1 MAEINTQK
9 MRVLYLMNNANIFGG
24 TPKKTIDL
32 LNYFKKFGSIY
43 FYAKNDEFKQY
54 LKQFEITQANVL
66 AGNHGWNIYKHLKN
80 LIAHVDENKIQVIH
94 AQFSMGEL
102 LSVLVKLFRPNIK
115 VVVSFVLPFSPKGYK
130 RIISNII
137 YPFVDGF
144 IFVSNYVKTEK
155 LKQFPK
161 IDYKRNKVIYNGTK
175 KREVKNKIKDH
186 ENTCLLDIAGLTNWK
201 NIDVLVSAMNILLN
215 ERMRT
220 NIKLH
225 IAGDG
230 PEKKR
235 LQILIDKLGL
245 SENIKLLGYQSNI
258 GDLLYWSDIFVHPA
272 YAEAFGIAIPE
283 AMLAN
288 KPIIVANAGALPELI
303 DNNINGLVVDPYS
316 PNDWADAIDLIIINK
331 EIANQ
336 FANSAYDKASNE
348 FTSGKFTKNYESFYI
363 DCLNN

>member
-1 MAEINTQK
+1 
-9 MRVLYLMNNANIFGG
+9 MNNANVFGG

-32 LNYFKKFGSIY
+32 LNYFKKSGAIY
-43 FYAKNDEFKQY
+43 FYSNNDDFDQY
-54 LKQFEITQANVL
+54 LEQFEATEANVVT
-66 AGNHGWNIYKHLKN
+66 GNYGWNFYKHLKN
-80 LIAHVDENKIQVIH
+80 LITHIDENKVQVIH

-161 IDYKRNKVIYNGTK
+161 IDYKRNKVIYNGTR
-175 KREVKNKIKDH
+175 KREVKNKVKDPK
-186 ENTCLLDIAGLTNWK
+186 NTCLLDIAGLTNWK
-201 NIDVLVSAMNILLN
+201 NIDVLISAMNILLN
-215 ERMRT
+215 DRKRT

-230 PEKKR
+230 SEKKR

-245 SENIKLLGYQSNI
+245 NENIKLLGYQSNI

-283 AMLAN
+283 AMLSN
-288 KPIIVANAGALPELI
+288 KPIIVSNAGALPELI
-303 DNNINGLVVDPYS
+303 DNNINGLVVDPFS
-316 PNDWADAIDLIIINK
+316 PHEWADAIDLMMNNK

-336 FANSAYDKASNE
+336 FSKSAYIKASNK
-348 FTSGKFTKNYESFYI
+348 FTSEKFTSNYESFYI
-363 DCLNN
+363 DCINN